1 MELQLVKSP
10 QEIETT
16 HQLAQEIWTQHY
28 TPIIGIDQVNYML
41 ANIQSLDAIKDH
53 ISTGQEYFLIKDQG
67 LDVGYFS
74 IYEKGKMLFLSK
86 LYVKKGCRGKG
97 LGKFAMNF
105 MEKQALERKLKGIE
119 LTVNKYN
126 DKTIEAYKKLGF
138 VQTMELVQDI
148 GNGFVMD
155 DYVLVKILES

>member
-1 MELQLVKSP
+1 MELQQVKSP

-16 HQLAQEIWTQHY
+16 HKLAQEIWTQHY

-41 ANIQSLDAIKDH
+41 ANIQSLEAITDH
-53 ISTGQEYFLIKDQG
+53 ISIGQDYFLINDQG
-67 LDVGYFS
+67 QDVGYFS
-74 IYEKGKMLFLSK
+74 IYEKGEMLFLSK
-86 LYVKKGCRGKG
+86 LYIKFNCRGKG

-105 MEKQALERKLKGIE
+105 IEKQALEKKLKGIE

-138 VQTMELVQDI
+138 TQTMELVQDI
-148 GNGFVMD
+148 GNGFIMD